1 MEAFLLLTV
10 CFLLLCNGF
19 IIGNIFGSIQVN
31 GNNPVYNLN
40 IYHGEAHRAD
50 SEEYIIDAEYVDMQ
64 KPKQLSSAVPNTLK
78 GIRAYN
84 AIKAYKAY
92 LPDDS
97 RESSGWSYYM

>member
-1 MEAFLLLTV
+1 MEIFFLLIA

-19 IIGNIFGSIQVN
+19 IIGSIVGSSQIH
-31 GNNPVYNLN
+31 GNSSVYNLN
-40 IYHGEAHRAD
+40 IYHNEVQKAD
-50 SEEYIIDAEYVDMQ
+50 SEEYIVDAEYVDVQ
-64 KPKQLSSAVPNTLK
+64 EPKQLNHATPNTIK

-97 RESSGWSYYM
+97 QESSGRSCYM